1 MITYGNQALI
11 QKAWGRLEEA
21 LTESLKIRVAGAG
34 NEFSGPVL
42 FQSYRISFAR
52 RELHDK

>member
-21 LTESLKIRVAGAG
+21 LAFLRNSR
-34 NEFSGPVL
+34 
-42 FQSYRISFAR
+42 
-52 RELHDK
+52 